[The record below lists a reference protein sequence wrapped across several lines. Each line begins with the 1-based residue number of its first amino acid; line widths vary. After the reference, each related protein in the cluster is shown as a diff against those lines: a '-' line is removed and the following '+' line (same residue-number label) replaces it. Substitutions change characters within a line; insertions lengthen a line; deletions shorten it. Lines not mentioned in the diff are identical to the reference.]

1 MYHAHDHR
9 SPSIFFRSRLILSL
23 CSLLLVLLLTACSSG
38 GGSSG
43 TASPTTSGS
52 TPATTH
58 ATSVPAQPTSAPAT
72 SLTTYTGNG
81 FTIGYP
87 TGWTVMKEGNGQVML
102 VDKQADAAQGGVFMI
117 GLNPA
122 GGNIPPA
129 TLLQFELP
137 QFTSQPHY
145 QKVDIAPKAT
155 VGGESWDQFAAT
167 NDVQIPGQ
175 AQSETIETVVMADD
189 HPAVSPTARGFVMRY
204 SADASRFAHIN
215 ATIFQAM
222 LQSFTFA

>member
-1 MYHAHDHR
+1 MSHTHHHR
-9 SPSIFFRSRLILSL
+9 SPSFFSRSRLVLSL
-23 CSLLLVLLLTACSSG
+23 GSLLLVLLLAACSLG
-38 GGSSG
+38 GGSTG
-43 TASPTTSGS
+43 TVSSTTSGN
-52 TPATTH
+52 TPATSHGT
-58 ATSVPAQPTSAPAT
+58 AVPAQPTSAPAAG
-72 SLTTYTGNG
+72 LTTYTGNG

-87 TGWTVMKEGNGQVML
+87 AGWTVMQEGHGQVMI

-122 GGNIPPA
+122 GGRIPPA
-129 TLLQFELP
+129 VLLQFELN

-145 QKVDIAPKAT
+145 QKVAIAPKAT
-155 VGGESWDQFAAT
+155 IWGDSWDQFAAT

-175 AQSETIETVVMADD
+175 TQPETIETVVMADD

-222 LQSFTFA
+222 LQSFTFV

>member
-1 MYHAHDHR
+1 MYHTHDHR
-9 SPSIFFRSRLILSL
+9 MLSFFSRSRLSLSM
-23 CSLLLVLLLTACSSG
+23 CGLLLAFMLTACSLG
-38 GGSSG
+38 GGSTGNNPS
-43 TASPTTSGS
+43 TTSGK
-52 TPATTH
+52 TPATTP
-58 ATSVPAQPTSAPAT
+58 ATSVPAQPTSASAT
-72 SLTTYTGNG
+72 SLTTYTGDG

-87 TGWTVMKEGNGQVML
+87 TGWTVMKQGHGQVML
-102 VDKQADAAQGGVFMI
+102 VDKQADAARGGVFMI

-129 TLLQFELP
+129 VLLQFELN

-155 VGGESWDQFAAT
+155 VAGDSWDQFAAI

-175 AQSETIETVVMADD
+175 AQPETLETVVMADD
-189 HPAVSPTARGFVMRY
+189 HPAVSPTARGFVIRY

-215 ATIFQAM
+215 ATIFQAI
-222 LQSFTFA
+222 LQSFSFV

>member
-1 MYHAHDHR
+1 MYHTNHTC
-9 SPSIFFRSRLILSL
+9 SQSIFPGPRLLLSVCILL
-23 CSLLLVLLLTACSSG
+23 LAFLLAACSLG
-38 GGSSG
+38 GGSTG
-43 TASPTTSGS
+43 TAPGTTSGN
-52 TPATTH
+52 TPATIH

-102 VDKQADAAQGGVFMI
+102 VDKQADAARGGVFMI

-155 VGGESWDQFAAT
+155 VGGDSWDQFAAT

-189 HPAVSPTARGFVMRY
+189 HPAVSPTARGFVIRY

-222 LQSFTFA
+222 LQSFSFV

>member
-9 SPSIFFRSRLILSL
+9 SPPILFRSRLILSL

-38 GGSSG
+38 GGSTG

-102 VDKQADAAQGGVFMI
+102 VDKQADAALGGVFMI

-129 TLLQFELP
+129 VLLQFELP

-155 VGGESWDQFAAT
+155 VGGDSWDQFAAT